1 MNTKFEDRVKSFGR
15 VSNGICQGLNVHGSI
30 FHGHMSSGT
39 DSTAPTPPVSLGL
52 RIGVMV
58 VCSVAVI
65 VGIALWIFAIVTK
78 RREKLRKQK
87 RGDSKEDEKPDIEEM
102 IAEDPEIEDDS
113 KEEVSP
119 PGTKV

>member
-1 MNTKFEDRVKSFGR
+1 
-15 VSNGICQGLNVHGSI
+15 
-30 FHGHMSSGT
+30 MSSGT